1 MLNLPRVNDIRQH
14 FKDALTNGAYVTD
27 KSGVKTL
34 ELCGA
39 SFFADE
45 EAIFGKP
52 NYEYIN
58 AELQWYDSRSL
69 NVNDIPGGAPKIWK
83 QVATKDGRINS
94 NYGWC
99 IYSETNYKQ
108 YNSAR
113 NELIA
118 NPNSRRA
125 IMIYTRPTMHKHY
138 CEDGCSDFMCTNAVQ
153 YLIRGNKLHAL
164 VQMRSNDVVFGYKND
179 RAWQYIVQTRLLRD
193 LNILGENNYEMGDLI
208 WHVASLH
215 VYERHFPLI
224 NG

>member
-45 EAIFGKP
+45 EAIFGKL
-52 NYEYIN
+52 NYDYIN
-58 AELQWYDSRSL
+58 AELQWYDSQSL

-99 IYSETNYKQ
+99 IYSETNCKQ
-108 YNSAR
+108 FASAR

-125 IMIYTRPTMHKHY
+125 TMIYTRPTMHKDY
-138 CEDGCSDFMCTNAVQ
+138 CEDSGSDFMCTNAVQ
-153 YLIRGNKLHAL
+153 YLIRENKLHAI

-179 RAWQYIVQTRLLRD
+179 RAWQHIVQTRLLQD
-193 LNILGENNYEMGDLI
+193 LNELGENNYEMGDLI

-215 VYERHFPLI
+215 VYERHFALI